1 VAPLEEGRKKL
12 IVIKDI
18 GSICPKRRFIIII
31 IINNNDHGAG
41 VNIVMII

>member
-18 GSICPKRRFIIII
+18 GSICPKRKFKIIII
-31 IINNNDHGAG
+31 IINNDHGVG
-41 VNIVMII
+41 VDIVMII